1 MWSIY
6 RHLNTNVSNKQINRL
21 AIPAIIAGVSEPILS
36 LTDAAIVGHMPLN
49 ATVSLAAVGIVS
61 SFLSMLIWVLGQS
74 RSAIS
79 SIISQYLGANKL
91 KEVKSL
97 PAQAIAIILILSV
110 LICAATI
117 PFSEAIFK
125 FYNASGV
132 LLDYSVDYYKIR
144 IIGFPFTLYTFA
156 VFGVFR
162 GLQNTYYPMVIAII
176 GTAINIALDLVLVY
190 GITNII
196 APMNLKGAA
205 LASVLSQTLMAVMA
219 TALVLKNTPIT
230 LKIKGPVNKE
240 LPKFLIMIGNLI
252 LRTLALNL
260 ALYFATSFATGYGTN
275 YIAAYTI
282 TINLWFFAAFAVD
295 GYASAGNILSGKLFG
310 AKQFEALVELSQ
322 RLTKKALIVGLLMAG
337 LGGLFY
343 KSVGAMFT
351 SDPNVLADFYEVF
364 WIVLAMQP
372 LCAITFVFDG
382 IFKGLG
388 KMKALRNVLF
398 AATFLVFIPALLL
411 GHYLELK
418 LHGILW
424 AFTLWIVARGVPLV
438 VKFRKQFLP
447 QARKH

>member
-1 MWSIY
+1 MVLKST
-6 RHLNTNVSNKQINRL
+6 LSNKQINRL

-74 RSAIS
+74 RSAMS
-79 SIISQYLGANKL
+79 SIISQYVGADKL

-97 PAQAIAIILILSV
+97 PAQAIAIVLILSV
-110 LICAATI
+110 LICAATM
-117 PFSEAIFK
+117 PFSETIFK
-125 FYNASGV
+125 FYNASG
-132 LLDYSVDYYKIR
+132 LLLNYSVNYYKIR

-162 GLQNTYYPMVIAII
+162 GLQNTYHPMVIVII
-176 GTAINIALDLVLVY
+176 GTAINIVLDLALVY
-190 GITNII
+190 GITNVI
-196 APMNLKGAA
+196 APMNLRGAA
-205 LASVLSQTLMAVMA
+205 LASVLSQALMAVMA

-240 LPKFLIMIGNLI
+240 LPKFLMMIGNLI

-282 TINLWFFAAFAVD
+282 AINLWFFAAFAVD

-310 AKQFEALVELSQ
+310 SKQFETLVELSQ
-322 RLTKKALIVGLLMAG
+322 RLTKKALIVGLLIAG

-351 SDPNVLADFYEVF
+351 SDPNVLADFYDVF

-382 IFKGLG
+382 IYKGLG

-398 AATFLVFIPALLL
+398 AATFLVFIPALIL
-411 GHYLELK
+411 GHYLEFK
-418 LHGILW
+418 LHGIVW
-424 AFTLWIVARGVPLV
+424 AFTLWVIARGVPLV

>member
-1 MWSIY
+1 
-6 RHLNTNVSNKQINRL
+6 
-21 AIPAIIAGVSEPILS
+21 
-36 LTDAAIVGHMPLN
+36 MPLN

-190 GITNII
+190 GITNVI

-205 LASVLSQTLMAVMA
+205 LASVLSQALMAVMA

-240 LPKFLIMIGNLI
+240 LPKFLMMIGNLI

-310 AKQFEALVELSQ
+310 AKQFETLVELSQ

>member
-1 MWSIY
+1 
-6 RHLNTNVSNKQINRL
+6 LNTNVSNKQINQL
-21 AIPAIIAGVSEPILS
+21 AIPAIIAGISEPILS

-97 PAQAIAIILILSV
+97 PAQAISIILILSV
-110 LICAATI
+110 FICAATI

-125 FYNASGV
+125 FYNASGL
-132 LLDYSVDYYKIR
+132 LLDYSADYYKIR

-162 GLQNTYYPMVIAII
+162 GLQNTYHPMVIAIF
-176 GTAINIALDLVLVY
+176 GTATNIILDLVLVY

-196 APMNLKGAA
+196 EPMNLKGAA
-205 LASVLSQTLMAVMA
+205 LASILSQALMAVMA

-230 LKIKGPVNKE
+230 LKIKGPINKE
-240 LPKFLIMIGNLI
+240 LPNFLMMIGNLI

-282 TINLWFFAAFAVD
+282 AINLWFFAAFAVD
-295 GYASAGNILSGKLFG
+295 GYASAGNIISGKLFG
-310 AKQFEALVELSQ
+310 AKQFESLIELSQ
-322 RLTKKALIVGLLMAG
+322 RLTKKALLVGLLMAG

-343 KSVGAMFT
+343 KTVGVMFT
-351 SDPNVLADFYEVF
+351 SDPKVLDDFYEVF

-411 GHYLELK
+411 GHYLDFK

-438 VKFRKQFLP
+438 VKFKKQFLP
-447 QARKH
+447 LARKH

>member
-1 MWSIY
+1 M
-6 RHLNTNVSNKQINRL
+6 NTNVSNKQINRL

-97 PAQAIAIILILSV
+97 PAQAIAIILVLSV

-190 GITNII
+190 GITNVI

-205 LASVLSQTLMAVMA
+205 LASVLSQALMAVMA
-219 TALVLKNTPIT
+219 TALMLKNTPIT

-240 LPKFLIMIGNLI
+240 LPKFLMMIGNLI

-310 AKQFEALVELSQ
+310 AKQFETLVELSQ

>member
-1 MWSIY
+1 M
-6 RHLNTNVSNKQINRL
+6 NTNVSNKQINRL

-97 PAQAIAIILILSV
+97 PAQAIAIILVLSV

-205 LASVLSQTLMAVMA
+205 LASVLSQALMAVMA

-240 LPKFLIMIGNLI
+240 LPKFLMMIGNLI

-282 TINLWFFAAFAVD
+282 VINLWFFAAFAVD

-310 AKQFEALVELSQ
+310 AKQFETLIELSQ
-322 RLTKKALIVGLLMAG
+322 RLTKKAVLVGLIMAG

-343 KSVGAMFT
+343 KSVGVMFT
-351 SDPNVLADFYEVF
+351 SDPKVLGDFYEVF

-372 LCAITFVFDG
+372 VCAITFVFDG

>member
-1 MWSIY
+1 M
-6 RHLNTNVSNKQINRL
+6 NTNVSNKQINRL

-190 GITNII
+190 GITNVI

-205 LASVLSQTLMAVMA
+205 LASVLSQALMAVMA

-310 AKQFEALVELSQ
+310 AKQFETLVELSQ

-424 AFTLWIVARGVPLV
+424 AFTLWIIARGVPLV

>member
-1 MWSIY
+1 M
-6 RHLNTNVSNKQINRL
+6 NTNVSNKQINRL

-190 GITNII
+190 GITNVI

-205 LASVLSQTLMAVMA
+205 LASVLSQALMAVMA

-240 LPKFLIMIGNLI
+240 LPKFLMMIGNLI

-310 AKQFEALVELSQ
+310 AKQFETLVELSQ

-398 AATFLVFIPALLL
+398 AATFFVFIPALLL

>member
-97 PAQAIAIILILSV
+97 PAQAIAIILVLSV